1 MSLDPSRISAATV
14 TSRSAV
20 ALSSNM
26 ITPATPTF
34 ASMHTHFLQQHHQHR
49 LAMANSAAL
58 MNAASGTSGASGPM
72 GHNNSPVT
80 PEHQRLVNQHHLLS
94 SSGSSGSS
102 SSGGDTPMS
111 RTNQYKKIMKPLLE
125 RKRRAR
131 INKCLDELKD
141 IMTVALQAQGEN
153 VSKLEKADILELTV
167 RHLHKL
173 QQSQRLLIETQ
184 RNPVEEIQRF
194 QAGYSSCAQ
203 EAASFLLQAPG
214 VDVTVSQ
221 RLLSHLTANLA
232 NPFLNRLNQAS
243 TPPKIATAPPPRSFS
258 GSTPA
263 TGSESF
269 RRCGFSSPPLSSRMC
284 SASVSA
290 STEFP
295 KASPPPRPS
304 SNPTAT
310 IGHFTL
316 SITKAPLSE
325 PARPGDVACQMPLK
339 PEPIRLNPNDP
350 PPSDSSEESASFFT
364 MAEVLMLKG
373 EMSEGDTA
381 GEADWGRLMVV
392 PKWLMME
399 VPKWMFTPGTE
410 AR

>member
-1 MSLDPSRISAATV
+1 MSLDPARISTSSV
-14 TSRSAV
+14 TPRTSV
-20 ALSSNM
+20 PLSSNM
-26 ITPATPTF
+26 ITPSTPTF

-49 LAMANSAAL
+49 LAMATNVMMNGGGGGVGGGPPHVPHVPHSLAHSAGVL
-58 MNAASGTSGASGPM
+58 NTP
-72 GHNNSPVT
+72 PVT
-80 PEHQRLVNQHHLLS
+80 PEQHQRLVNPQHRSLIS
-94 SSGSSGSS
+94 SSGSSS

-173 QQSQRLLIETQ
+173 QQSQRLLLETQ

-194 QAGYSSCAQ
+194 QAGYTSCAQ

-221 RLLSHLTANLA
+221 RLLSHLTSNLA
-232 NPFLNRLNQAS
+232 QPFLNRLSQAGSPKS
-243 TPPKIATAPPPRSFS
+243 TTAPPLVSSASSDLNRN
-258 GSTPA
+258 
-263 TGSESF
+263 
-269 RRCGFSSPPLSSRMC
+269 GFSSPPLGVMISSP
-284 SASVSA
+284 APVSSSS

-304 SNPTAT
+304 SNPT

-325 PARPGDVACQMPLK
+325 SGKSEDMGKMPVK
-339 PEPIRLNPNDP
+339 PEPVRLNPNDP
-350 PPSDSSEESASFFT
+350 PPSVDGDMANSCFT
-364 MAEVLMLKG
+364 MG
-373 EMSEGDTA
+373 EEAHVWIERGELLTGDTGLA
-381 GEADWGRLMVV
+381 LLALMAD
-392 PKWLMME
+392 PKWLMMD
-399 VPKWMFTPGTE
+399 VPK
-410 AR
+410 